1 MDANFQKLKQDLPA
15 SPNQEETVK
24 AMIRNLQIQIEL
36 LNQQLEIIQQ
46 INQLKKEQGDDT
58 QNI

>member
-1 MDANFQKLKQDLPA
+1 
-15 SPNQEETVK
+15 
-24 AMIRNLQIQIEL
+24 MIRNLQIQIEL